1 VNIAVFVSG
10 RGSNLRAIHAA
21 VLSGD
26 IDARLRLIVSNRI
39 SSPSLE
45 FAIEHGI
52 TPLCIADAKAG
63 SPDETRLLLES
74 LTASGIDFIALAGY
88 MRLVPQAVV
97 AAFRH
102 RISNIHPALLP
113 SFGGKGMYGHHV
125 HEAVLASGVK
135 VSGASVHLVDE
146 EYDRGPIV
154 MQECVKVL
162 DDDTVDSLAARVL
175 EVEHRIYPLALQL
188 LTTGRVRIHDN
199 KTHIT

>member
-1 VNIAVFVSG
+1 MV
-10 RGSNLRAIHAA
+10 
-21 VLSGD
+21 
-26 IDARLRLIVSNRI
+26 VSNRAT
-39 SSPSLE
+39 SPSLD
-45 FAIEHGI
+45 FAREHGI
-52 TPLCIADAKAG
+52 ASLCIADVAAG
-63 SPDETRLLLES
+63 SAEEARMLMES
-74 LTASGIDFIALAGY
+74 LQASEINFIALAGY
-88 MRLVPQAVV
+88 MRLVPHNVV
-97 AAFRH
+97 AAFRN